1 MGNSNDT
8 ITLESKTYNKL
19 KAQLEILTALVEG
32 QNDIIQGRTTTIEET
47 FNSIDKMI
55 HQLDYSD
62 INILNGL

>member
-8 ITLESKTYNKL
+8 ITLESQTYNKL

-55 HQLDYSD
+55 HQLD
-62 INILNGL
+62 

>member
-19 KAQLEILTALVEG
+19 KTQLEILTALVEG

-55 HQLDYSD
+55 HQLD
-62 INILNGL
+62 

>member
-19 KAQLEILTALVEG
+19 KAQLEILTTLVEG

-55 HQLDYSD
+55 HQLD
-62 INILNGL
+62 

>member
-19 KAQLEILTALVEG
+19 KAQLEILTTLVEG

-47 FNSIDKMI
+47 FYSIDKMI
-55 HQLDYSD
+55 HQLD
-62 INILNGL
+62 

>member
-8 ITLESKTYNKL
+8 IILESKTYNKS

-32 QNDIIQGRTTTIEET
+32 QNDIIQGRTITIEET

-55 HQLDYSD
+55 HQLD
-62 INILNGL
+62 

>member
-1 MGNSNDT
+1 MENSNDT

-19 KAQLEILTALVEG
+19 KTQLEILTALMEG

-55 HQLDYSD
+55 QQLD
-62 INILNGL
+62 

>member
-1 MGNSNDT
+1 MENSNDT

-47 FNSIDKMI
+47 FNSIDNML
-55 HQLDYSD
+55 HQLD
-62 INILNGL
+62 

>member
-47 FNSIDKMI
+47 FNSIDKRI
-55 HQLDYSD
+55 HQLD
-62 INILNGL
+62 

>member
-8 ITLESKTYNKL
+8 IILESKTYNKL
-19 KAQLEILTALVEG
+19 KAQLEILTALVDG

-55 HQLDYSD
+55 HQLD
-62 INILNGL
+62 

>member
-8 ITLESKTYNKL
+8 ITLESKTYTKL

-55 HQLDYSD
+55 HQLD
-62 INILNGL
+62 

>member
-1 MGNSNDT
+1 MGNSNDP
-8 ITLESKTYNKL
+8 IILESKTYNKL

-55 HQLDYSD
+55 HQLD
-62 INILNGL
+62 

>member
-8 ITLESKTYNKL
+8 IILESKTYNKL

-32 QNDIIQGRTTTIEET
+32 QNDIIQGRTTIIEET

-55 HQLDYSD
+55 HQLD
-62 INILNGL
+62 

>member
-8 ITLESKTYNKL
+8 IILESKTYNKL

-47 FNSIDKMI
+47 FNSIDKRI
-55 HQLDYSD
+55 YQLD
-62 INILNGL
+62 

>member
-19 KAQLEILTALVEG
+19 KAQLEILTSLVEG

-55 HQLDYSD
+55 HQLD
-62 INILNGL
+62 

>member
-1 MGNSNDT
+1 MGNSNNT

-55 HQLDYSD
+55 HQLD
-62 INILNGL
+62 

>member
-1 MGNSNDT
+1 MENSNDT

-32 QNDIIQGRTTTIEET
+32 QNDIIQGRTTTIEEA

-55 HQLDYSD
+55 PQLD
-62 INILNGL
+62 

>member
-19 KAQLEILTALVEG
+19 KAQLKILTALVEG

-47 FNSIDKMI
+47 FNRIDKMI
-55 HQLDYSD
+55 HQLD
-62 INILNGL
+62 

>member
-1 MGNSNDT
+1 MENSNDT

-32 QNDIIQGRTTTIEET
+32 QNDIIQGRTITIEET

-55 HQLDYSD
+55 HQLD
-62 INILNGL
+62 

>member
-1 MGNSNDT
+1 MENSNDT

-19 KAQLEILTALVEG
+19 KAQLEILTALMEG

-55 HQLDYSD
+55 QQLD
-62 INILNGL
+62 

>member
-47 FNSIDKMI
+47 FNNIDKMI
-55 HQLDYSD
+55 HQLD
-62 INILNGL
+62 

>member
-32 QNDIIQGRTTTIEET
+32 QNDIIQGRTTTLEET

-55 HQLDYSD
+55 HQLD
-62 INILNGL
+62 

>member
-8 ITLESKTYNKL
+8 IILESKTYNKL

-47 FNSIDKMI
+47 FYSIDKMI
-55 HQLDYSD
+55 HQLD
-62 INILNGL
+62 

>member
-8 ITLESKTYNKL
+8 IILESKTYNKL

-32 QNDIIQGRTTTIEET
+32 QNDIIQGHTTTIEET

-55 HQLDYSD
+55 HQLD
-62 INILNGL
+62 

>member
-32 QNDIIQGRTTTIEET
+32 QNDIIQGRTTTIQET

-55 HQLDYSD
+55 HQLD
-62 INILNGL
+62 

>member
-47 FNSIDKMI
+47 FNSMDKMI
-55 HQLDYSD
+55 HQLD
-62 INILNGL
+62 

>member
-8 ITLESKTYNKL
+8 IILESKTYNKL

-32 QNDIIQGRTTTIEET
+32 QNDIIQGRTTTMEEA

-55 HQLDYSD
+55 HQLD
-62 INILNGL
+62 

>member
-47 FNSIDKMI
+47 CYSIDKMI
-55 HQLDYSD
+55 HQLD
-62 INILNGL
+62 

>member
-47 FNSIDKMI
+47 FKSIDEMI
-55 HQLDYSD
+55 HQLD
-62 INILNGL
+62 

>member
-8 ITLESKTYNKL
+8 IILESKTYNKL

-47 FNSIDKMI
+47 FNRIDKMM
-55 HQLDYSD
+55 HQLD
-62 INILNGL
+62 

>member
-19 KAQLEILTALVEG
+19 KAQLKILTALVEG

-55 HQLDYSD
+55 HQLD
-62 INILNGL
+62 